1 MLEASIFDKILAAA
15 VQLGT
20 SDIHIKVGAPFM
32 IRDGDDIVAG
42 TEDRLDADDV
52 SRIVRRILESS
63 GRGSSQQ
70 HLQNLDDLSDYDT
83 SFSLP
88 GVGRYRVNIGRQRG
102 SLTLTIR
109 VIPHTVPD
117 IDSLRLPEVLK
128 EISIAPRGLV
138 LVTGTTGSG
147 KSTTLAA
154 MLNHINQ
161 TVARKVVTIED
172 PIEFLLRDKES
183 YILQREVGG
192 DTASFGSALRAALR
206 QDPDVIMVGELRDRE
221 TVEIAMKAAET
232 GHTVFSTVHTSS
244 AEGTIIRLLGVF
256 DPTEQA
262 AVRGRLVDNLISIIS
277 QRLVIRSDEHGRVAA
292 VEVMRMTSAIK
303 ERITTAD
310 PKGFTDLIEQGWN
323 PYQMQTFDQALTRLF
338 KEKIISFETGL
349 ASATSPSNFKRN
361 LMYEGS

>member
-1 MLEASIFDKILAAA
+1 MLEATIFDQILAAA

-20 SDIHIKVGAPFM
+20 SDIHIKVGSPFM
-32 IRDGDDIVAG
+32 VREGEDLVPGTDDC
-42 TEDRLDADDV
+42 LDADDV
-52 SRIVRRILESS
+52 ERITRRILEGS
-63 GRGSSQQ
+63 GRGTAHQ
-70 HLQNLDDLSDYDT
+70 HLQNLDDLTDYDT

-109 VIPHTVPD
+109 VIPDEVPD
-117 IDSLRLPEVLK
+117 IDSLGLPQVLK
-128 EISIAPRGLV
+128 EISIVPRGLV

-154 MLNHINQ
+154 MLNHINL
-161 TVARKVVTIED
+161 TCARKMVTIED

-183 YILQREVGG
+183 FVLQREVGG
-192 DTASFGSALRAALR
+192 DTASFSLALRAALR

-232 GHTVFSTVHTSS
+232 GHTVFSTVHTAS
-244 AEGTIIRLLGVF
+244 AEGTIIRILGVF
-256 DPTEQA
+256 DPTEQT
-262 AVRGRLVDNLISIIS
+262 AVRNRLADNLIGIIS
-277 QRLVIRSDEHGRVAA
+277 QRLVPRCDKQGRVAA
-292 VEVMRMTSAIK
+292 VEVMRMTTAIK
-303 ERITTAD
+303 ERITQAD
-310 PKGFTDLIEQGWN
+310 SKGFTDLIEQGWN
-323 PYQMQTFDQALTRLF
+323 PYQMQTFDQALTKLF
-338 KEKIISFETGL
+338 KAEIITFETGL